1 MGDDPRPTEGDSRLR
16 GTREPLQQASATD
29 CYRLTS
35 VVCVSLLATI
45 DRCNQTIN
53 IRSLRHDKMQANDL
67 KQKGKTDS
75 KRKKAA
81 VENKP
86 EN

>member
-1 MGDDPRPTEGDSRLR
+1 
-16 GTREPLQQASATD
+16 
-29 CYRLTS
+29 
-35 VVCVSLLATI
+35 VLATI

-53 IRSLRHDKMQANDL
+53 IRLLRHDKMQANDL
-67 KQKGKTDS
+67 KQKGNTDS